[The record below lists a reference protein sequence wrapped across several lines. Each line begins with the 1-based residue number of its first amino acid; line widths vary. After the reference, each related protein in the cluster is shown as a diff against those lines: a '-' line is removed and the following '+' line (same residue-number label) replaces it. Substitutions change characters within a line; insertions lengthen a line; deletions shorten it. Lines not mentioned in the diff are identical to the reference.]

1 MKEKIDFEDF
11 INSSNTQVPGHVKQ
25 KTQSTVH
32 GLLNPKSEII
42 FLKILGIYLVIG
54 FLSLS
59 ICHQFGV
66 NPFQTEWSL
75 DRLLMSFGGHQI
87 CMLIC
92 GILFVGVSL
101 LVSGYF
107 LTLEEVLVLRRHQVL
122 HILTLGLISIGLF
135 AAFGA
140 ELILSIGIIWL
151 VGGFIGGVVAITTL
165 WRLKIVV

>member
-1 MKEKIDFEDF
+1 MKDKLDFEDF
-11 INSSNTQVPGHVKQ
+11 VNGESSHVPGHVKQ
-25 KTQSTVH
+25 RTLSAVQ

-42 FLKILGIYLVIG
+42 FFKILGIYLVIG

-59 ICHQFGV
+59 VCHQFGI

-75 DRLLMSFGGHQI
+75 DRWLMSFGGHQI

-92 GILFVGVSL
+92 GILFVGSSL
-101 LVSGYF
+101 LVAGYF
-107 LTLEEVLVLRRHQVL
+107 LTLEEVRVLKRHQLL

-151 VGGFIGGVVAITTL
+151 VGGIIGGVAAITTL